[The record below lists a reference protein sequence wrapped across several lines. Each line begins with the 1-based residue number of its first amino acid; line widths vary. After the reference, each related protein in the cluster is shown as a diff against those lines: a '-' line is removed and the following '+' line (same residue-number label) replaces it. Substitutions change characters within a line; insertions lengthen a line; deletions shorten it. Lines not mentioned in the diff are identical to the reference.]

1 MARPSNKKI
10 VDSLTNIRWDADYF
24 DPKNGN
30 FDSIYYSDKT
40 LFTYAL
46 LVNGDVLQYA
56 SDEFKANAEMV
67 VIAISNSISSFT
79 YIDEKFKHDKE
90 FILKHCD
97 YTVLEYLP
105 DEILLDKIFLM
116 NYDLDYL
123 AILLE
128 TKPHLYKNDREFI
141 LEILQ
146 NNGNALR
153 HLSADMQND
162 FEMAKISVL
171 DSSYAYEFIGNK
183 LKDNEEL
190 LKLAIKTNGY
200 TLKYASD
207 KFKQNKEIAKIAVSN
222 DASALCLLSKE
233 FQSDKEL
240 ISLALSSRHNLP
252 DAMLC
257 INKEVFKDKEFSR
270 KLMYINEYI
279 FDYLDS
285 ELQKDTEFKL
295 IKKIQEIS

>member
-1 MARPSNKKI
+1 MAKPSNKKI
-10 VDSLTNIRWDADYF
+10 VDALTNIRWDADFF

-56 SDEFKANAEMV
+56 SDEFKADAEMV
-67 VIAISNSISSFT
+67 GVAISSSISSFA

-97 YTVLEYLP
+97 YNVLEYLP
-105 DEILLDKIFLM
+105 DEILLDKKFLM
-116 NYDLDYL
+116 NYDVEDL
-123 AILLE
+123 AVLLE
-128 TKPHLYKNDREFI
+128 TKPHLYKDDREFI
-141 LEILQ
+141 LKILQ

-162 FEMAKISVL
+162 FEMAKASVL
-171 DSSYAYEFIGNK
+171 NNSHAYQHIGNK

-190 LKLAIKTNGY
+190 LKLAIKWNGDI
-200 TLKYASD
+200 LEYAID
-207 KFKQNKEIAKIAVSN
+207 KFKQDKEIAKIAVSN
-222 DASALCLLSKE
+222 NASAICFLPKE

-240 ISLALSSRHNLP
+240 ISLALGSRMNVS
-252 DAMLC
+252 DAMLS
-257 INKEVFKDKEFSR
+257 INKEVFKDREFSKR
-270 KLMYINEYI
+270 LMYINEAI
-279 FDYLDS
+279 FDYFDS

-295 IKKIQEIS
+295 IKKIQEI